1 MAYTYD
7 SWGKQLS
14 CTGTLAN
21 TLGAANPLR
30 YRGYI
35 YDSETGLYY
44 LQSRY
49 YNPDWGRFINGDNEI
64 AGLSGG
70 LLGNNVFS
78 YCFNDP
84 INYADSNGN
93 WPRWITITIGAV
105 VAVAAVA
112 LTVATMGA
120 AAPAAICAA
129 SAMISS
135 IGISAAAATTI
146 ATVGAAATI
155 TAASAYIGDI
165 AYSSV
170 TGESPLLEYGFHG
183 NVEAYETG
191 LFFTSIATAGFA
203 ELAYLGRQMGV
214 CFTAGTPVLTSSGLV
229 AIETIAVGDFV
240 WAKNIETGELALKR
254 VVQTFENETDE
265 LVHVFVGGEEI
276 VTTPEHPFYVPQ
288 KGWTGAIH
296 LRAGDVLVL
305 VNGEC
310 VVVEKIQHEIL
321 ESPIKVYNL
330 EVEDFH
336 TYFVGENSL
345 LVHNRCKP
353 ISPVKVNKNVLT
365 NVDVHAFKE
374 EFVSQNISR
383 WDVYKDTANNSAL
396 WLGNKTQTEWHETG
410 YFIRDLLELFPK

>member
-1 MAYTYD
+1 VAYAYD

-49 YNPDWGRFINGDNEI
+49 YNPDWGRFINADDEI
-64 AGLSGG
+64 AGLNGG

-93 WPRWITITIGAV
+93 WPKWATIALGVV
-105 VAVAAVA
+105 VAADAVA
-112 LTVATMGA
+112 LTVATLGA

-129 SAMISS
+129 SAMITS
-135 IGISAAAATTI
+135 IGISTAAATTI

-155 TAASAYIGDI
+155 TAASVYMGDI

-214 CFTAGTPVLTSSGLV
+214 CFAAGTPVLTSTGLV
-229 AIETIAVGDFV
+229 AIETIAVGDLV
-240 WAKNIETGELALKR
+240 WAKNIDTSELALNK

-276 VTTPEHPFYVPQ
+276 ITTPEHPFYVSQ

-296 LRAGDVLVL
+296 LRAGDVLV
-305 VNGEC
+305 NGEYA
-310 VVVEKIQHEIL
+310 VIEKIQHEIL
-321 ESPIKVYNL
+321 EAPIKVYNF

-336 TYFVGENSL
+336 TYFVGENCI
-345 LVHNRCKP
+345 LVHNSCERIGDQRGNTPRNNQAQNRQFNDIAKEYGLTKIEARRLHDI
-353 ISPVKVNKNVLT
+353 ISGQGYSRREIIDELLSIFPNK
-365 NVDVHAFKE
+365 A
-374 EFVSQNISR
+374 R
-383 WDVYKDTANNSAL
+383 
-396 WLGNKTQTEWHETG
+396 
-410 YFIRDLLELFPK
+410 